1 MAWTPPQLEAL
12 AGRVRDEETAKVVF
26 LDLLG
31 WFGAS
36 RAGARALTT
45 ISDALERRDLATDP
59 PLEGAPLDA
68 SITLRRRVVSAQ
80 EPLDGD
86 GASKPRLRY
95 AGFRVGGGWRRG
107 WRRVSD
113 PTSIKRLLVDTAR
126 IDL

>member
-68 SITLRRRVVSAQ
+68 SITLRRRVVSA
-80 EPLDGD
+80 
-86 GASKPRLRY
+86 
-95 AGFRVGGGWRRG
+95 
-107 WRRVSD
+107 
-113 PTSIKRLLVDTAR
+113 
-126 IDL
+126 